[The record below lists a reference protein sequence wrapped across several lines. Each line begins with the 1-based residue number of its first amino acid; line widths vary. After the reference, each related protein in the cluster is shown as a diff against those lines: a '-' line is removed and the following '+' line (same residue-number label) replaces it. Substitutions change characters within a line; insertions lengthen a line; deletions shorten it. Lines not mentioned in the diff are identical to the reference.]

1 MTIEELIDK
10 LYSQSGNPY
19 LGYRTF
25 ILNLIRSILE
35 KKSTPIRIPPY
46 GWLLT
51 KDGIEEIQETTFI
64 RTRSSIEN
72 LPTERFWERTYQGKK
87 DFFDENHVKTFLII
101 PMRPYSNESFEKFVE
116 VGKKYFTDLNI
127 RIWDSNKINDIL
139 KKYDQEAKEIAN
151 QLVTL
156 KLKDAIDE
164 GIDSDWKSKRDQR
177 ISDLKEIYKNGTLS
191 LLLGAGV
198 SCSAGMPDWNTLLN
212 SLFVSFLSNEFNS
225 NNQLSESD
233 IQQIVNRLNEINGQ
247 SGLILARY
255 LKIAL
260 ENNSQEAKN
269 YANKITTN
277 LYKLRDKNQDES
289 SDLIKSIVNMCMP
302 LRRGAKIK
310 SVITYN
316 FDNLLEKELNK
327 SHIHNHSIYSDDVN
341 LDPDKLPIYHV
352 HGFLPEDRSNY
363 KNIDKSTLVF
373 SEDGYHKIYSDAY
386 HWSNLIQLTNLKEN
400 SCLLIGLSMT
410 DPNLRRLLEIAA
422 RNIDKPKHFVFMKRL
437 SNEKFIY
444 KDGKKIIDNDSG
456 ASLFLE
462 KHHSLNELTMR
473 ELGLSV
479 IWYTDYDEIPKILNE
494 ITAVH

>member
-1 MTIEELIDK
+1 
-10 LYSQSGNPY
+10 
-19 LGYRTF
+19 
-25 ILNLIRSILE
+25 
-35 KKSTPIRIPPY
+35 
-46 GWLLT
+46 
-51 KDGIEEIQETTFI
+51 
-64 RTRSSIEN
+64 
-72 LPTERFWERTYQGKK
+72 
-87 DFFDENHVKTFLII
+87 
-101 PMRPYSNESFEKFVE
+101 
-116 VGKKYFTDLNI
+116 
-127 RIWDSNKINDIL
+127 
-139 KKYDQEAKEIAN
+139 
-151 QLVTL
+151 
-156 KLKDAIDE
+156 
-164 GIDSDWKSKRDQR
+164 
-177 ISDLKEIYKNGTLS
+177 
-191 LLLGAGV
+191 
-198 SCSAGMPDWNTLLN
+198 
-212 SLFVSFLSNEFNS
+212 
-225 NNQLSESD
+225 
-233 IQQIVNRLNEINGQ
+233 
-247 SGLILARY
+247 
-255 LKIAL
+255 
-260 ENNSQEAKN
+260 
-269 YANKITTN
+269 
-277 LYKLRDKNQDES
+277 
-289 SDLIKSIVNMCMP
+289 MCMP